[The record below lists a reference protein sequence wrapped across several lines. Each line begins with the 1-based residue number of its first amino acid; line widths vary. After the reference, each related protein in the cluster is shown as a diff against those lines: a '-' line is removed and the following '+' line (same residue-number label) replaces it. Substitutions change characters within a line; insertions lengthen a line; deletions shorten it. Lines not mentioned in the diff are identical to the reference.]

1 LGYEK
6 YSLLPSWVRKRKKR
20 LLLFPRQVEGT
31 MKAIRYE
38 KKKEKKKTEKL
49 YKRKEKQ
56 TKTNKS

>member
-1 LGYEK
+1 LGIKGLGYEK

-38 KKKEKKKTEKL
+38 KK
-49 YKRKEKQ
+49 RKEKNR
-56 TKTNKS
+56 KII

>member
-1 LGYEK
+1 
-6 YSLLPSWVRKRKKR
+6 
-20 LLLFPRQVEGT
+20 

-38 KKKEKKKTEKL
+38 KKKETKKTEKL